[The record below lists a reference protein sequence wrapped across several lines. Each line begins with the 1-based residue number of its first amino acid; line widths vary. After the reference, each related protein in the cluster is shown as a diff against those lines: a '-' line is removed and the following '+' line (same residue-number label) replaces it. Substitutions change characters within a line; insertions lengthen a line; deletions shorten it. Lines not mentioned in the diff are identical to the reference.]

1 MTDDSYRAG
10 SIFSDVVLSEYER
23 EVLARLAAGVDD
35 PWLASQLLG
44 GVPAPPRRRFTIP
57 SCWVGIML
65 LLLGAA
71 LSLATFTRSVWA
83 AGLGLFVM
91 SVGTTLLI
99 APQLRRMR
107 RTRPLVR
114 PVAERGQWAPKRS
127 RDWLK

>member
-1 MTDDSYRAG
+1 VTDDSYRAG

-44 GVPAPPRRRFTIP
+44 GVPAPPRRTFSIP
-57 SCWVGIML
+57 SCWVGIVL

-83 AGLGLFVM
+83 AGVGLVVM
-91 SVGTTLLI
+91 SIGAALLV
-99 APQLRRMR
+99 APQLRMKRV
-107 RTRPLVR
+107 RPLVR
-114 PVAERGQWAPKRS
+114 PVAERGQWAPKRA
-127 RDWLK
+127 RDWLT